1 MKTQSAKAK
10 GRNLQKWVRQML
22 IEMLDVHPEDIES
35 RSMGAGGEDLI
46 MARAARQKFP
56 HSIECK
62 NVERLNV
69 WDAYEQA
76 CENAG
81 DYEPI
86 VVMKKNRKK
95 PLVVVDAEYFISL
108 FNKWFCLTLYNMAD
122 TKPAVEEKDHDED
135 KSEVLGNLVKVV
147 VLIWS
152 ASLLTFSYVR
162 LPNGQKILD
171 FDPTFIASVFSGSL
185 AAFGLS
191 PAKSGGTAPK
201 KAPSIGKKEED
212 NAKTN

>member
-1 MKTQSAKAK
+1 MTE
-10 GRNLQKWVRQML
+10 
-22 IEMLDVHPEDIES
+22 I
-35 RSMGAGGEDLI
+35 
-46 MARAARQKFP
+46 
-56 HSIECK
+56 
-62 NVERLNV
+62 
-69 WDAYEQA
+69 
-76 CENAG
+76 
-81 DYEPI
+81 
-86 VVMKKNRKK
+86 KK
-95 PLVVVDAEYFISL
+95 PVV
-108 FNKWFCLTLYNMAD
+108 
-122 TKPAVEEKDHDED
+122 VEEKEQDED

-191 PAKSGGTAPK
+191 PAKNGNGAPR
-201 KAPSIGKKEED
+201 KAPPIGKKEEQQ